1 MRIGVIHPGA
11 SFSTA
16 DVYTGVVAGL
26 RTNGVTVDEHRIDSI
41 LNWYDAAVSAGLA
54 QGVMTEQAVDNRVL
68 NRHAL
73 ASAHITRDILR
84 NPPDLVLCVSGHAYH
99 KDDVAILRRAGIKTA
114 VLLTESPY
122 FGTLEMEIGSWYDTI
137 FTNERKAQPLF
148 ALLGDAHYLPHAYH
162 PQIHTVAGP
171 MGDPCDVLFI
181 GSLFDERRALL
192 AGVDWTGIHRI
203 VRGYDLRTGVADLV
217 NNFDTA
223 AYYRAAAINLN
234 HHRTTT
240 SHGTG
245 QHIQHGEAESLGPRA
260 YEISACGGFQLM
272 DDSRPERYD
281 VFGDWAPTYRAG
293 DSADLERQIRYWMAH
308 PDRRAETAQAMEQAV
323 RPHSW
328 VNRAKQ
334 MLEVLWP

>member
-11 SFSTA
+11 GFATH
-16 DVYTGVVAGL
+16 DVYTGVVGGL
-26 RTNGVTVDEHRIDSI
+26 RANGVTVDEHRIDSI

-54 QGVMTEQAVDNRVL
+54 QKVFTEQAVDNRVL

-84 NPPDLVLCVSGHAYH
+84 NPPDRVLCVSGHAYH
-99 KDDVAILRRAGIKTA
+99 KDDVAILNRAGIPTA

-137 FTNERKAQPLF
+137 FTNERKAQPILN
-148 ALLGDAHYLPHAYH
+148 LVGPAHYLPHAFN
-162 PQIHTVAGP
+162 PQVHSPVGP
-171 MGDPCDVLFI
+171 SADPCDVLFV
-181 GSLFDERRALL
+181 GSLFDERRALF
-192 AGVDWTGIHRI
+192 AGVDWTGITRTI
-203 VRGYDLRTGVADLV
+203 RGYDLKTGVADLV
-217 NNFDTA
+217 DNFDTA

-245 QHIQHGEAESLGPRA
+245 QHIQAGEAESLGPRA

-272 DDSRPERYD
+272 DDSRPERYA
-281 VFGDWAPTYRAG
+281 VFGECPTYRAG
-293 DSADLERQIRYWMAH
+293 DSADLERQIRYWLAH
-308 PDRRAETAQAMEQAV
+308 PEQRAVIAQAMYEAIQ
-323 RPHSW
+323 PHSW

-334 MLEVLWP
+334 LVEVLWP